1 MAVVGGAIASA
12 RVRDDGRAQVEADA
26 VRGSRGARVGV
37 VVIWVVARVDY
48 EAAVVVVVVFMV
60 GCGQQAGGFFVIA
73 VPVTVRA

>member
-1 MAVVGGAIASA
+1 
-12 RVRDDGRAQVEADA
+12 
-26 VRGSRGARVGV
+26 V